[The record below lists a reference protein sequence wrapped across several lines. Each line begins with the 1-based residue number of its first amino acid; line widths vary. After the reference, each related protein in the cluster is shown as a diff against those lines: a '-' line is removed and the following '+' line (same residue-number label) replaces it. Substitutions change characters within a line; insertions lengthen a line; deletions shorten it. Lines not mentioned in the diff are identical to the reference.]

1 MSNEDALEAKR
12 VFYDELYALDE
23 SDGEERDKMFVA
35 SMAILKNSQE
45 ASLVERNSVPRKY
58 QKRHTITC
66 PATFTEQTASA
77 APPPS
82 TAPAVLPEPPSKPI
96 VSVPNKLFHGL
107 IFYFFPPNDIAP
119 ARRMRIRKAIE
130 HGATWT
136 KDWTSKVSHIIVD
149 RSMNYGQVMASLKL
163 DKLPSNVALVDEVF
177 PADCISYRVVLDPS
191 QRQYHIRGYDPA
203 EGNQALTTIFAPS
216 SAQSDASLQL
226 KPAGKAVTVREPQTP
241 SAAESSSA
249 NEPSVET
256 SHIPSSPVD
265 QQAPQIDQIQASENS
280 ELDDAISEAKRL
292 QYMVSNPPI
301 LVEMVGRLI
310 RYL

>member
-1 MSNEDALEAKR
+1 MSNEHTLKAKR
-12 VFYDELYALDE
+12 AFYDELYALDE
-23 SDGEERDKMFVA
+23 TDGEKRDQMVVA
-35 SMAILKNSQE
+35 SMAVLKGSQTPSHNENS
-45 ASLVERNSVPRKY
+45 APRKY
-58 QKRHTITC
+58 QKRHTINGA
-66 PATFTEQTASA
+66 ATLTEQTTSA

-82 TAPAVLPEPPSKPI
+82 TAPPVLAEFTNKSI
-96 VSVPNKLFHGL
+96 VSVPKKLFDGL
-107 IFYFFPPNDIAP
+107 VFYFFPPNDIAP

-191 QRQYHIRGYDPA
+191 QRQYHIKGYVPA
-203 EGNQALTTIFAPS
+203 QDDQGAKIIFPPS
-216 SAQSDASLQL
+216 SASSDTSLQL

-241 SAAESSSA
+241 SAAESSSIG
-249 NEPSVET
+249 EPSIGT
-256 SHIPSSPVD
+256 SHIPSSPVE
-265 QQAPQIDQIQASENS
+265 QQAPQDQQIQASKHS

-292 QYMVSNPPI
+292 QHMVSRI
-301 LVEMVGRLI
+301 SW
-310 RYL
+310 

>member
-23 SDGEERDKMFVA
+23 SDGDERDHTVVA
-35 SMAILKNSQE
+35 SMAILRNSQG
-45 ASLVERNSVPRKY
+45 SSVVERSSIPRKY
-58 QKRHTITC
+58 QKRHTITGS
-66 PATFTEQTASA
+66 AKLTEQTTSV
-77 APPPS
+77 APPAS
-82 TAPAVLPEPPSKPI
+82 TAPPVLSEPPSKPI
-96 VSVPNKLFHGL
+96 ESVPKKLFHGL

-163 DKLPSNVALVDEVF
+163 DQLPPSVALVDEIF

-191 QRQYHIRGYDPA
+191 QRQYHIKGYIPT
-203 EGNQALTTIFAPS
+203 ENNQAQTTIFGPS
-216 SAQSDASLQL
+216 SAQSDTSLQL

-241 SAAESSSA
+241 SAAESSSI
-249 NEPSVET
+249 NEPSIGT
-256 SHIPSSPVD
+256 SHIPSSPVE
-265 QQAPQIDQIQASENS
+265 QQAPQDNQIQAVENS
-280 ELDDAISEAKRL
+280 ELENAISEAKRL
-292 QYMVSNPPI
+292 QHMVSRI
-301 LVEMVGRLI
+301 S
-310 RYL
+310 